1 MAKKKI
7 DLQKMDDA
15 ELLAALDE
23 TKEDLFNMR
32 FQVVTGQ
39 LSNYANLTETKRQ
52 VARIKTE
59 IRKREI
65 AAAEAV
71 EA

>member
-1 MAKKKI
+1 MAKKLDVTSMSDE
-7 DLQKMDDA
+7 DL
-15 ELLAALDE
+15 LTALDE
-23 TKEDLFNMR
+23 TKEQLFNMR

-39 LSNYANLTETKRQ
+39 LSNHARIKQVRRQ

-59 IRKREI
+59 IRMREI